1 MFGALYVVENLE
13 EYQANPEQYLAANPL
28 PIKDGLL
35 KFISRNTD
43 WKFDDLI
50 AAVNPI
56 SHGRSYEVG
65 KKLFTV
71 ANCVACHKVKG
82 EGKEIGPDLAKID
95 PKRFNTEHLLRSLV
109 EPSKDIE
116 EKYQSYTFVL
126 LNGKSATGMIV
137 EEDDKVVKLLVDPL
151 AKAAP
156 RVIKKSNIDER
167 IKSKKSIMPEGLA
180 SKLTQEEIVDLL
192 AYIFAKGEE
201 KHMLFHKHNH

>member
-1 MFGALYVVENLE
+1 
-13 EYQANPEQYLAANPL
+13 
-28 PIKDGLL
+28 
-35 KFISRNTD
+35 
-43 WKFDDLI
+43 
-50 AAVNPI
+50 
-56 SHGRSYEVG
+56 
-65 KKLFTV
+65 
-71 ANCVACHKVKG
+71 
-82 EGKEIGPDLAKID
+82 
-95 PKRFNTEHLLRSLV
+95 LV